1 VLQRDRTDGSQPLMR
16 LPNEINGQVMVFSVF
31 DRVSYGLVL
40 QIKNPVRAGDMAID
54 PNLPEND
61 MQAN

>member
-1 VLQRDRTDGSQPLMR
+1 
-16 LPNEINGQVMVFSVF
+16 MVFSVF

-40 QIKNPVRAGDMAID
+40 QIKNPVRTGDMAID
-54 PNLPEND
+54 PNLPENA